1 MSNVYPLLPKLAIH
15 RQFIDDFIAE
25 ETPCFALGMIEER
38 KQKLGLMALRPGQA
52 IPPEITEPGF
62 NFGHSLLGN
71 AHFEVVHFA
80 FEFYGFCTYNVLIN
94 PNNPLVQTVLNT
106 MIDSG
111 EYFVLVMGAN
121 KGVTA
126 FRSQIGQQDLAGLTD
141 NLVRIKNSTTSESQ
155 YQQAL
160 NQFQKN
166 PYPPGQLLTWACRD
180 NAGYLDITADR
191 LEMTPPGT
199 RGGTVPAGDDTYRVS
214 QRRVLAELLDK
225 KVNGLVKTGVSDD
238 SILLS
243 HMAADM
249 PMFKQLMDLSDKD
262 EMNEL
267 CAAYPGLYRFAKLL
281 ERIAAGIQSGD
292 IDVPS

>member
-1 MSNVYPLLPKLAIH
+1 MTNVHPLLPKLAIH

-38 KQKLGLMALRPGQA
+38 KQKLGLLALRPRKT
-52 IPPEITEPGF
+52 IPPEITESGF

-80 FEFYGFCTYNVLIN
+80 FEFYGFCIYNVLIN
-94 PNNPLVQTVLNT
+94 PNNPLVQAVLDT
-106 MIDSG
+106 MIGSG
-111 EYFVLVMGAN
+111 EYFVLVIGAN
-121 KGVTA
+121 QGVTA

-166 PYPPGQLLTWACRD
+166 PFPPGQLLTWVCRD
-180 NAGYLDITADR
+180 NPGYLDIPADR
-191 LEMTPPGT
+191 LEMTAAGT
-199 RGGTVPAGDDTYRVS
+199 RGGAVTASDETDRVS
-214 QRRVLAELLDK
+214 QRRALAELLDK
-225 KVNGLVKTGVSDD
+225 KVNGLVNTGVCDD
-238 SILLS
+238 FILLS

-249 PMFKQLMDLSDKD
+249 SLFKQLMDLSDKD
-262 EMNEL
+262 EMNGL
-267 CAAYPGLYRFAKLL
+267 CVVYPGLYRYAKLF
-281 ERIAAGIQSGD
+281 ERIATGI
-292 IDVPS
+292 